1 MSFVVTKFSP
11 PELVL
16 PWKPTLAGDVFLTS
30 TDKRALSQALV
41 YYPVTGGDG
50 DIHTGEGVA
59 FASATAS
66 CSLQDVRFLHAP
78 PAIPLAELALCRLLM
93 MHVTEFAC
101 GGYVV
106 AVTWNHGV
114 MQAVGELARGLPSP
128 TVVPIRHDESLPDIP
143 QLVSVIQRRAPAGFE
158 FKHADF
164 AYTDVTIPWSFIN
177 RVKGEFQSHAG
188 SESEVRDKMP
198 LTRSSSPAL
207 VVPSDPTPA
216 GEIRLTTTDKAWLF
230 VSFTSLQVFARP
242 IHQPAETI
250 RRALSHALV
259 HYYPIAGRVAGD
271 GDDAKLVCNGK
282 GVAFVSATAS
292 CSLQDAGLLDVPLEK
307 EISLIDLTPTYGSR
321 CGLSDPLMMM
331 QVTEFTCGG
340 YVVGVAWNHGAIDGV
355 GLAQFLTAVGEVTR
369 GLPSPSIVPVRYD
382 EFLPDIPQPLF
393 AALRRPLGECNVA
406 GGRSCTVFEV
416 VTAAIWR
423 CRIRAIN
430 AEPGTPAPL
439 VFAAN
444 VRRHLGAKDGYYGN
458 CFTSQLVTAA
468 SGAVATGAV
477 SDVVKLISDAKERIP
492 ESLTSAGAEMA
503 TLDVRALCGYN
514 ALFVS
519 TWGGI
524 GMDAVDFGG
533 GPAARLV
540 PKRERTV
547 VPSCFPCLPGQG
559 TERNGA
565 HAVAFCVTQEHVEE
579 FRAQLASLC

>member
-1 MSFVVTKFSP
+1 MPF
-11 PELVL
+11 
-16 PWKPTLAGDVFLTS
+16 
-30 TDKRALSQALV
+30 
-41 YYPVTGGDG
+41 
-50 DIHTGEGVA
+50 
-59 FASATAS
+59 
-66 CSLQDVRFLHAP
+66 
-78 PAIPLAELALCRLLM
+78 
-93 MHVTEFAC
+93 
-101 GGYVV
+101 
-106 AVTWNHGV
+106 
-114 MQAVGELARGLPSP
+114 
-128 TVVPIRHDESLPDIP
+128 TV
-143 QLVSVIQRRAPAGFE
+143 
-158 FKHADF
+158 
-164 AYTDVTIPWSFIN
+164 
-177 RVKGEFQSHAG
+177 
-188 SESEVRDKMP
+188 
-198 LTRSSSPAL
+198 TRSSSPAL

-282 GVAFVSATAS
+282 GVAFVSAAAS
-292 CSLQDAGLLDVPLEK
+292 CSLRDAGLLDVPLEK
-307 EISLIDLTPTYGSR
+307 GISLIDLTPTYGGR
-321 CGLSDPLMMM
+321 CAVSDPLMMM
-331 QVTEFTCGG
+331 QVTEFACGG
-340 YVVGVAWNHGAIDGV
+340 YVVGVAWNHGAMDGV

-369 GLPSPSIVPVRYD
+369 GLPSPSVVSVRYD
-382 EFLPDIPQPLF
+382 ESLPDIPQPLF
-393 AALRRPLGECNVA
+393 AALRRPLGGLKPVNFAFCDVTIPQTFIDAVKGEFDVA

-444 VRRHLGAKDGYYGN
+444 VRRHLGAKEGYYGN

-468 SGAVATGAV
+468 SGVVANGTV

-492 ESLTSAGAEMA
+492 ESLTSAGTEMA
-503 TLDVRALCGYN
+503 TLDVGALCGYN

-533 GPAARLV
+533 GPAVRLV

-565 HAVAFCVTQEHVEE
+565 HAVAFCVMQEHVEE

>member
-1 MSFVVTKFSP
+1 MSMSFVVTKFSP

-30 TDKRALSQALV
+30 TDKRWSTTPCAGRVAAS
-41 YYPVTGGDG
+41 TGGDG

-78 PAIPLAELALCRLLM
+78 PAIPLAELALWYGSGRLATSSRLLM

-114 MQAVGELARGLPSP
+114 ADGYGL
-128 TVVPIRHDESLPDIP
+128 T
-143 QLVSVIQRRAPAGFE
+143 
-158 FKHADF
+158 
-164 AYTDVTIPWSFIN
+164 
-177 RVKGEFQSHAG
+177 
-188 SESEVRDKMP
+188 
-198 LTRSSSPAL
+198 SSSPAL